1 MSVVHRG
8 WAGEEQKV
16 VVLSPMFFVVVVV
29 VLCFQISMGD
39 GEWHTLTLDV
49 SFPCTTLCKQ

>member
-1 MSVVHRG
+1 
-8 WAGEEQKV
+8 
-16 VVLSPMFFVVVVV
+16 MFFVVVVV